1 MLKMLANQNGYR
13 QQALCV
19 SDVSLEGFSREC
31 QRGDSLESFSGVCL
45 WMDFLGNISGM
56 TSGEFLWG
64 VSLEGFYRVLLCV
77 TGRIF

>member
-19 SDVSLEGFSREC
+19 SDGSLEDFSREH

-45 WMDFLGNISGM
+45 WKDFLGTIRGLTLWRVSLGCV
-56 TSGEFLWG
+56 SGE
-64 VSLEGFYRVLLCV
+64 
-77 TGRIF
+77 IF

>member
-19 SDVSLEGFSREC
+19 RDVSLEGFSREY

-45 WMDFLGNISGM
+45 WRDFLGNIRGVTLGRVSQGCVSG
-56 TSGEFLWG
+56 G
-64 VSLEGFYRVLLCV
+64 
-77 TGRIF
+77 IF

>member
-19 SDVSLEGFSREC
+19 SDGSLEGFSREY

-45 WMDFLGNISGM
+45 WKDFLGNIRGVTLWRVSLGCV
-56 TSGEFLWG
+56 SGE
-64 VSLEGFYRVLLCV
+64 
-77 TGRIF
+77 IF

>member
-19 SDVSLEGFSREC
+19 SDRSLEGFSREY

-45 WMDFLGNISGM
+45 WRDFLGNIRAVTLGR
-56 TSGEFLWG
+56 
-64 VSLEGFYRVLLCV
+64 VSLGCV
-77 TGRIF
+77 SGGIF

>member
-19 SDVSLEGFSREC
+19 SDGSLEDFSREH

-45 WMDFLGNISGM
+45 WRDFI
-56 TSGEFLWG
+56 ECCC
-64 VSLEGFYRVLLCV
+64 VSLEGFSENIRGMPLWKVSLGCV
-77 TGRIF
+77 SGDTD

>member
-19 SDVSLEGFSREC
+19 SDGSLEGISREY

-45 WMDFLGNISGM
+45 WKDFLRNIRGLTLWRVSLGCV
-56 TSGEFLWG
+56 SGE
-64 VSLEGFYRVLLCV
+64 
-77 TGRIF
+77 IF